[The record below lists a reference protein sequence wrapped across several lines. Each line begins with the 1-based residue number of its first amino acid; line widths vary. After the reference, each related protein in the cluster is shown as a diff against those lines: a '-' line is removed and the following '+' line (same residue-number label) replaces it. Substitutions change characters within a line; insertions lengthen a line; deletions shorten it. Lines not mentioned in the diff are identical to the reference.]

1 MQSGANESTTPRDVR
16 FGVVALFGAVSIALL
31 LGVVGL
37 TLSIRPE
44 LDALVE
50 ITNDH
55 SHAVEVLAR
64 LQASLTTLRLDAST
78 RRVAALEARV
88 TDARRWVAA
97 FRPFA
102 GTPTEREGLVALEE
116 SLDAAGHAVAQTGD
130 ASAAGDERRLAAAGA
145 DLLAATRRADD
156 AAQRLE
162 VFNVGEVQDASHRAH
177 AALVT
182 LVWLAA
188 LAAVLVVGAALLL
201 LHRAL
206 GTLARYQHAVE
217 RHAEELDAF
226 SGRTA
231 HELRTP
237 LAALGLAVGIAQR
250 SAQPQALERAREQ
263 VMRMSDTIE
272 ALLQFARASGR
283 PEAGARS
290 SVAAVVDEVA
300 TDAEAVL
307 AHQGMAIV
315 RDLQAPA
322 DVAMS
327 TSHLR
332 TVLMNLVVNAVKHG
346 SAGPGSV
353 VMVSARRTGARVAL
367 SVRDWGRGIPSD
379 VKPHVFEP
387 LFRASRGTDGYGL
400 GLATVKRLVE
410 AYGGSV
416 MVESSV
422 GLGTAFVIDLPP
434 AAGA

>member
-1 MQSGANESTTPRDVR
+1 MPSGARERTTSRDVR
-16 FGVVALFGAVSIALL
+16 FGVMALFGGVAIALL
-31 LGVVGL
+31 TGVVGL

-44 LDALVE
+44 LDELVA

-55 SHAVEVLAR
+55 SHAVEILAR
-64 LQASLTTLRLDAST
+64 VQGSLTSLRLDAST
-78 RRVAALEARV
+78 RRVAALDGRLAE
-88 TDARRWVAA
+88 ARRWVAA
-97 FRPFA
+97 FGPFA
-102 GTPTEREGLVALEE
+102 ETEEERHGLAALNE
-116 SLDAAGHAVAQTGD
+116 SLDAAGQAAAQARE

-145 DLLAATRRADD
+145 ALLAATRRADD
-156 AAQRLE
+156 SAQGLE
-162 VFNVGEVQDASHRAH
+162 VFNVAEVQGASHRAH
-177 AALVT
+177 SALVT
-182 LVWLAA
+182 VIWLAA
-188 LAAVLVVGAALLL
+188 LAAVLIVGAALLL

-206 GTLARYQHAVE
+206 GTLARYQRAVE

-226 SGRTA
+226 SARTA

-237 LAALGLAVGIAQR
+237 LAALGLAVGIAR
-250 SAQPQALERAREQ
+250 RTAQTQVLERARDQ
-263 VMRMSDTIE
+263 VSRMSDTIE

-300 TDAEAVL
+300 TDTAPVL
-307 AHQGMAIV
+307 IREGMAIV
-315 RDLQAPA
+315 RDLEPPA

-353 VMVSARRTGARVAL
+353 VMVSARRSGARVAL
-367 SVRDWGRGIPSD
+367 SVRDWGRGIPPE

-387 LFRASRGTDGYGL
+387 LFRASRGTEGYGL

-416 MVESSV
+416 TVESTV
-422 GLGTAFVIDLPP
+422 GRGTTFLVDLPP